1 MKDLQGKVAVVT
13 GGGSG
18 IGRELALACAREGM
32 RVVIADVDGSG
43 MDETLRLLGAAESLA
58 VRCDVSQAG
67 QVESLAEEA
76 YARFGAV
83 HLLFNNAGVAVCG
96 PAWTTTAEEW
106 QWVLG
111 VNLMGV
117 AHGIRAFVPR
127 MLAQGDPCRV
137 VNTASA
143 AGLISVAGSSVYC
156 VSKHA
161 VVTLS
166 ECLQHELAREGAQVG
181 VSVLCPAFVPTGIS
195 DSARNRPPE
204 LATDNPLGEPY
215 ARQVR
220 KAVESGRLSAAEVA
234 ATTLE
239 AVKAGRFY
247 VIPHGKIKAL
257 VEVRM
262 QDILG
267 ERAPTDSTPRPEG
280 RGQAPQTGHLQNR
293 GLTP

>member
-1 MKDLQGKVAVVT
+1 MKALAAKVAVVT
-13 GGGSG
+13 GAGSG
-18 IGRELALACAREGM
+18 IGRELAVACAREGM
-32 RVVIADVDGSG
+32 KVVLADVDEAG
-43 MDETLRLLGAAESLA
+43 MAQTARQLGGAESLS
-58 VRCDVSQAG
+58 VRCDVSRWEEVEALAG
-67 QVESLAEEA
+67 QAEW
-76 YARFGAV
+76 RFGAV

-127 MLAQGDPCRV
+127 MLRQGDECHV

-143 AGLISVAGSSVYC
+143 AGLMSVAGSSIYC
-156 VSKHA
+156 VTKHG

-166 ECLQHELAREGAQVG
+166 ECLAHELAREGARIG
-181 VSVLCPAFVPTGIS
+181 VSVLCPAFVPTGIG

-204 LATDNPLGEPY
+204 LASDNPLGEPY
-215 ARQVR
+215 ARMVR
-220 KAVESGRLSAAEVA
+220 KAVESGRISAAAIA

-247 VIPHGKIKAL
+247 VIPHRKIKGL

-262 QDILG
+262 HDILE
-267 ERAPTDSTPRPEG
+267 ERAPTDSTPRAE
-280 RGQAPQTGHLQNR
+280 AP
-293 GLTP
+293 

>member
-1 MKDLQGKVAVVT
+1 MTLSPGLVAVVT
-13 GGGSG
+13 GAGSG

-32 RVVIADVDGSG
+32 HVVLADVDEAG
-43 MDETLRLLGAAESLA
+43 MAETTRLVPSATQAIS
-58 VRCDVSQAG
+58 VRCDVAKAA
-67 QVESLAEEA
+67 QVEDLAAKA
-76 YARFGAV
+76 YERFGAA

-111 VNLMGV
+111 VNVMGV

-127 MLAQGDPCRV
+127 MLRQGDACHV

-166 ECLQHELAREGAQVG
+166 ECLAHELAREGARIG
-181 VSVLCPAFVPTGIS
+181 VSVLCPAFVPTAIH

-204 LATDNPLGEPY
+204 LATDNPLGGPY
-215 ARQVR
+215 ARQVK
-220 KAVESGRLSAAEVA
+220 KAVE
-234 ATTLE
+234 
-239 AVKAGRFY
+239 
-247 VIPHGKIKAL
+247 
-257 VEVRM
+257 
-262 QDILG
+262 
-267 ERAPTDSTPRPEG
+267 
-280 RGQAPQTGHLQNR
+280 
-293 GLTP
+293 